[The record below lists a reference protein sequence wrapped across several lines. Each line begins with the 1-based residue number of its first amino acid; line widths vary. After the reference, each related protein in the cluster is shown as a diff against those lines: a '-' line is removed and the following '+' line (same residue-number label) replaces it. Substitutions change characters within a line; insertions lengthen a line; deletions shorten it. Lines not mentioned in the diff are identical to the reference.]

1 MLDNGWLYMVIS
13 GKECIM
19 IKEKKPRNDR
29 KGKLRHCN
37 FLMEFSDY
45 AELEKL
51 ALLDDRTVGYCVRSA
66 IRDYLA
72 TAKK

>member
-1 MLDNGWLYMVIS
+1 M
-13 GKECIM
+13 
-19 IKEKKPRNDR
+19 KEKKPRNDR

>member
-1 MLDNGWLYMVIS
+1 MTN
-13 GKECIM
+13 
-19 IKEKKPRNDR
+19 EKKPKNDR

-37 FLMEFSDY
+37 FLIEYSDY

-51 ALLDDRTVGYCVRSA
+51 ALLDDRTVGYCMRSA

-72 TAKK
+72 VAKRISKN

>member
-1 MLDNGWLYMVIS
+1 MVIS
-13 GKECIM
+13 GKGVHM
-19 IKEKKPRNDR
+19 KEKKPRNDR

-72 TAKK
+72 TAKKN